1 MQRRLYTHSANI
13 DCAMQCFTNQLDQNI
28 LSILEQQTSCLAE
41 NKQLQINLTSCNCIQ
56 DDYKQKYIQQSALL
70 DDVNKEKEKLIIYE
84 GHLQLIKSIGDRI
97 KQMHNCK
104 LQLKEYCSLIGKEE
118 LSGSEKVDI
127 ELLFSYLE
135 CKSEISKDHFS
146 KVQAPFYRLLEHVL
160 ITKKNLTDLIIQGDF
175 TKMKEAQEQENN
187 FSSDNCH
194 FICDIDVE
202 DLDESSTYAKAFE
215 AAWKIFSKIFL

>member
-1 MQRRLYTHSANI
+1 MQRRLHTNSANI

-41 NKQLQINLTSCNCIQ
+41 NKQLQINLTSCNCTQ

-97 KQMHNCK
+97 KQMQKCK
-104 LQLKEYCSLIGKEE
+104 LVLQQYCLLIGKEE
-118 LSGSEKVDI
+118 PSDSEKI
-127 ELLFSYLE
+127 EIDQLVSFLE
-135 CKSEISKDHFS
+135 CKSKISQDHFS

-175 TKMKEAQEQENN
+175 TKMKEAQEQEKNLPSN
-187 FSSDNCH
+187 NCH

-202 DLDESSTYAKAFE
+202 DLDESFNYSKAFE
-215 AAWKIFSKIFL
+215 TAWKIYSKVFL